1 MNCLGTYQYTK
12 INAIELKPPKYCI
25 RVLFNFIIVRK
36 IGISRE
42 VIRCLFSPFFII
54 LLCSSNKMH
63 HAPFIRMNIF

>member
-36 IGISRE
+36 IGISCE
-42 VIRCLFSPFFII
+42 VLKCLLFPLYKCIVHFPFVI
-54 LLCSSNKMH
+54 
-63 HAPFIRMNIF
+63 MNIF